1 MIDSLRSW
9 PSCLF
14 DGGNY
19 CDRFDGC
26 DDCDDFDGNDDC
38 DGSDD
43 MITTVCFSYAATGSW
58 LNSANEL
65 IGLHLGST

>member
-1 MIDSLRSW
+1 MSRIKFLLIDSFRSW

-19 CDRFDGC
+19 CDGFDGC
-26 DDCDDFDGNDDC
+26 DCDDFDGSDDC

-43 MITTVCFSYAATGSW
+43 MIATVCFPT
-58 LNSANEL
+58 LQ
-65 IGLHLGST
+65 LGRG